1 MKSLKEDIEQAKTEL
16 DELKENY
23 GVVGLYREII
33 RDLKKSSKRNFIIIL
48 ILLFMLLGTNLA
60 WLIYESQWTYE
71 AEETTTQEQSIENV
85 DNAGDIVQEVN
96 K

>member
-1 MKSLKEDIEQAKTEL
+1 MKGLKEDIEQAKNEL

-23 GVVGLYREII
+23 GIVGLYREII

-48 ILLFMLLGTNLA
+48 ILLFMLFATNIG
-60 WLIYESQWTYE
+60 WLIYESQFE
-71 AEETTTQEQSIENV
+71 LVDTTTQEQTIEDV
-85 DNAGDIVQEVN
+85 DNAGDIFQEVN